1 MHAVRLA
8 IVHTL
13 HVSIILRRLTAA
25 TTHEVHASGIK
36 SSGSKG
42 LSDATS
48 VTRSRTPAELWPI
61 TSIFS
66 GRRVA
71 NRGTGAMVIR
81 SLSEIPPHKHSSPNS
96 FIFLKAL
103 FGREDARGW

>member
-13 HVSIILRRLTAA
+13 HVSILLRRLTAA
-25 TTHEVHASGIK
+25 TTHGVQACGIK
-36 SSGSKG
+36 SSRSKG

-48 VTRSRTPAELWPI
+48 ATRSRTPAELWPV

-81 SLSEIPPHKHSSPNS
+81 SLAEISPHQHSSPNR
-96 FIFLKAL
+96 L
-103 FGREDARGW
+103 FF